1 MATLSDMIDEVRSN
15 LAGYTLRQDRITY
28 LNAAITTTDT
38 AIQVGSSSNL
48 AKGIIEIDDELI
60 WIDNFVKTNNT
71 LNAAPGFGRGFQ
83 NSTPA
88 PHSQYAQITLSP
100 TFPRMMVKQAI
111 NDTINSVYPKLWA
124 VTSTTFTFNAAQ
136 TTYALPDD
144 LEAILYISWQ
154 TTGSSQE
161 WLPVNKWRADPMANI
176 ATFNSQ
182 NTVNIYESIQPGRTV
197 QVYYTSTP
205 TTLDSSTDD
214 FTDVSGLP
222 ETCRDVITL
231 GAAYKLLS
239 YIDSGRINLT
249 SAEADSQ
256 DSKIPS
262 TAGTSSSRYIYAVY
276 QNRLNE
282 EALKLQDKYPIR
294 LHYTKQVEMASRK
307 YSTIS
312 IDTTLASSINSSV
325 TSLTVAVGT
334 GTTLMGGVSLTAGD
348 TFALAIDPE
357 TSSEEIVFVTAVSSD
372 TFTVTRAQAST
383 SGIAHSTGA
392 TIQHVFTGDDAQHFE
407 DGINAAVTLTGTQT
421 LSNKTLTAPKFVNG
435 GFIADAN
442 GNEEVIFVTT
452 ASAVNE
458 LTVTNAATTG
468 TPSIAATGG
477 DTNISLNLVPKG
489 TGTVQANA
497 VPLAL
502 ARLGINAQT
511 GTAYTLV
518 AGDLNKL
525 VTLTNANLITLT
537 VPNGVF
543 SVGDQIHLAR
553 LGAGGVTVASDGTSV
568 IQPSTTLKLR
578 VQYSA
583 ASLIC
588 TTANN
593 FLLIGDI
600 TA

>member
-1 MATLSDMIDEVRSN
+1 
-15 LAGYTLRQDRITY
+15 
-28 LNAAITTTDT
+28 
-38 AIQVGSSSNL
+38 
-48 AKGIIEIDDELI
+48 
-60 WIDNFVKTNNT
+60 
-71 LNAAPGFGRGFQ
+71 
-83 NSTPA
+83 
-88 PHSQYAQITLSP
+88 
-100 TFPRMMVKQAI
+100 
-111 NDTINSVYPKLWA
+111 
-124 VTSTTFTFNAAQ
+124 
-136 TTYALPDD
+136 
-144 LEAILYISWQ
+144 
-154 TTGSSQE
+154 
-161 WLPVNKWRADPMANI
+161 
-176 ATFNSQ
+176 
-182 NTVNIYESIQPGRTV
+182 
-197 QVYYTSTP
+197 
-205 TTLDSSTDD
+205 
-214 FTDVSGLP
+214 
-222 ETCRDVITL
+222 
-231 GAAYKLLS
+231 
-239 YIDSGRINLT
+239 
-249 SAEADSQ
+249 
-256 DSKIPS
+256 
-262 TAGTSSSRYIYAVY
+262 
-276 QNRLNE
+276 
-282 EALKLQDKYPIR
+282 
-294 LHYTKQVEMASRK
+294 MASRK